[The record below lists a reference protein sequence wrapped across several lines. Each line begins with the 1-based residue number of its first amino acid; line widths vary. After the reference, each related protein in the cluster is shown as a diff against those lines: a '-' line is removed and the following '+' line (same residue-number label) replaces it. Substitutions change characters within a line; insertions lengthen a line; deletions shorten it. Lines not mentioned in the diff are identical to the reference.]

1 MTIKPKIASYITE
14 IIAALQNAGY
24 EAFIVGGAVRD
35 FLLDRQPKDY
45 DLSTSAT
52 PEEIKRVFKKQHV
65 MIIGRR
71 FRLVHYYHG
80 NEIIEISTFR
90 KKPEHT
96 APPDSGKPRPAKLAD
111 APEHMI
117 FRDNEFGSA
126 EEDAWRRDFTVN
138 ALFYDPVHDKILD
151 YTKMGLDDIRDG
163 IVRVIGEPEV
173 RMEEDPVRLLR
184 ALKLVGQYGF
194 RMAPETD
201 AAVRK
206 CMPLIKLASDSRMT
220 LELEKILKNPYG
232 DRILETFRE
241 YGFLAY
247 FLPSINARWE
257 SPEMKHVREL
267 WHLRNERVRAGE
279 YRESISLAMSL
290 IVLPFAEKRF
300 TCTGDLFMY
309 HAGIESELKEAISKS
324 LYPRTPTKRAVAAAV
339 RTLLL
344 QPKFLNES
352 EENRERLKHHPG
364 YSHARELALIHNVVH
379 RHNNNEFETFWPK
392 ESPNAKKRH
401 SRYRNRNQTGKR
413 GKRS

>member
-1 MTIKPKIASYITE
+1 MTLKPKIAQYITE
-14 IIAALQNAGY
+14 IIATLQNAGY
-24 EAFIVGGAVRD
+24 EAYIVGGAVRD
-35 FLLDRQPKDY
+35 FLIDRQPKDY

-52 PEEIKRVFKKQHV
+52 PEEIKKVFRKQHV
-65 MIIGRR
+65 MIIGRS

-80 NEIIEISTFR
+80 KEIIEISTFR
-90 KKPEHT
+90 RKPEHSEFEAT
-96 APPDSGKPRPAKLAD
+96 GKPVPAKFAA

-117 FRDNEFGSA
+117 FRDNEFGTA

-151 YTKMGLDDIRDG
+151 YTGMGLEDIRNG

-173 RMEEDPVRLLR
+173 RLEEDPVRILR
-184 ALKLVGQYGF
+184 ALKLVGQYHF
-194 RMAPETD
+194 RMEPATE

-232 DRILETFRE
+232 DSILETFRE

-247 FLPSINARWE
+247 FLPSLNARWE
-257 SPEMKHVREL
+257 EPEMKHVREL
-267 WHLRNERVRAGE
+267 WSLRNERIRKGE

-290 IVLPFAEKRF
+290 IALPFAEKRF
-300 TCTGDLFMY
+300 NTTGNLFTY
-309 HAGIESELKEAISKS
+309 HAGIENELKEAISRA
-324 LYPRTPTKRAVAAAV
+324 LCPRTPTKRAIAAAV

-352 EENRERLKHHPG
+352 DENRERLKQHPG
-364 YSHARELALIHNVVH
+364 YSHARELALIHNVIH
-379 RHNNNEFETFWPK
+379 KHSDHFEALWPK
-392 ESPNAKKRH
+392 GNPNAKKRF
-401 SRYRNRNQTGKR
+401 SRHRSRNFNKR
-413 GKRS
+413 KNPPK

>member
-1 MTIKPKIASYITE
+1 MTLKPKIAQYITE
-14 IIAALQNAGY
+14 IIATLQNAGY
-24 EAFIVGGAVRD
+24 EAYIVGGAVRD
-35 FLLDRQPKDY
+35 FLIDRQPKDY

-52 PEEIKRVFKKQHV
+52 PEEIKKVFRKQHV

-80 NEIIEISTFR
+80 KEIIEISTFR
-90 KKPEHT
+90 RKPEHSEFEAT
-96 APPDSGKPRPAKLAD
+96 GKPVPAKFAA

-117 FRDNEFGSA
+117 FRDNEFGTA

-151 YTKMGLDDIRDG
+151 YTGMGLEDIRNG

-173 RMEEDPVRLLR
+173 RLEEDPVRILR
-184 ALKLVGQYGF
+184 ALKLVGQYHF
-194 RMAPETD
+194 RMEPATE

-232 DRILETFRE
+232 DSILETFRE

-247 FLPSINARWE
+247 FLPSLNARWE
-257 SPEMKHVREL
+257 EPEMKHVRLL
-267 WHLRNERVRAGE
+267 WSLRNERIRKGE

-290 IVLPFAEKRF
+290 IALPFAEKRF
-300 TCTGDLFMY
+300 NTKGNLFTY
-309 HAGIESELKEAISKS
+309 HAGIENELKEAISRA
-324 LYPRTPTKRAVAAAV
+324 LCPRTPTKRAIAAAV

-352 EENRERLKHHPG
+352 DENRERLKQHPG
-364 YSHARELALIHNVVH
+364 YSHARELALIHNVIH
-379 RHNNNEFETFWPK
+379 KHSDHFEALWPK
-392 ESPNAKKRH
+392 GNPNAKKRF
-401 SRYRNRNQTGKR
+401 SRHRSRNFNKR
-413 GKRS
+413 KNPPK